1 MTRDELTAWVEAYER
16 AWRTPGTDALS
27 ELFASGAVYSP
38 WPFRKSH
45 DGLEAIQAFW
55 EKGREGSDEEFT
67 LEWEIVAV
75 DGDVG
80 VVRAEVRYAKPPQV
94 WRNLWV
100 ARFDSDGRCAEFEEW
115 PFAPP
120 KR

>member
-1 MTRDELTAWVEAYER
+1 MTRDDLGAWVEAYER
-16 AWRTPGTDALS
+16 AWRAPGPDVLS
-27 ELFASGAVYSP
+27 ELFAAHAVYSP
-38 WPFRKSH
+38 LPFRESH
-45 DGLEAIQAFW
+45 EGLDAIRTFW
-55 EKGREGSDEEFT
+55 EEGRDRPDEEFT
-67 LEWEIVAV
+67 FEWEIVAV

-80 VVRAEVRYAKPPQV
+80 VVRTEVRYAQPARV

-100 ARFDSDGRCAEFEEW
+100 ARFDENGRCVEFEEW

>member
-1 MTRDELTAWVEAYER
+1 MLRK
-16 AWRTPGTDALS
+16 
-27 ELFASGAVYSP
+27 LFAPDATYSP
-38 WPFRKSH
+38 WPFRDSH
-45 DGLEAIQAFW
+45 QGLEAIRAFW
-55 EKGREGSDEEFT
+55 ERGRDGHDEQFA

-80 VVRAEVRYAKPPQV
+80 VVRCQVRYVDPPQL

-100 ARFDSDGRCAEFEEW
+100 VRFDEHGRCVEFEEW

-120 KR
+120 N